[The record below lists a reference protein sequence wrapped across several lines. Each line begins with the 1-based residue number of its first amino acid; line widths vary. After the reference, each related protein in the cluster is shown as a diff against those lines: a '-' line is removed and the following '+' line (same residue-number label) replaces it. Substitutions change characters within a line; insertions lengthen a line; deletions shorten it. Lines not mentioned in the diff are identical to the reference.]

1 MENSHIEEW
10 DLRGWMGIEEPTPH
24 VQREW
29 NKTLLN
35 KIMMIS
41 NKIHQTSRRGGADTI
56 IMNPELEVLLHPDH
70 YDDFSKKLINNID
83 VILDPTMEKDRI
95 EINCRKV
102 LDDLR
107 FIPFT
112 SEGNEETIGKIEFKP
127 LISCTEDEVIKYLEG
142 LVGFI
147 VIENI

>member
-10 DLRGWMGIEEPTPH
+10 DLRGWMGVEEPTPYA
-24 VQREW
+24 QREW
-29 NKTLLN
+29 NKTLIN
-35 KIMMIS
+35 KIMVIS
-41 NKIHQTSRRGGADTI
+41 NKIHHSSRRGGADTI

-102 LDDLR
+102 LDNLL

-112 SEGNEETIGKIEFKP
+112 SEGTEETMGTIEFKP
-127 LISCTEDEVIKYLEG
+127 LISCTEDEIIKYLEG
-142 LVGFI
+142 LVGYVI
-147 VIENI
+147 IENI